1 MNLYSVYLPC
11 PALRPFISHY
21 DLVRAAPDLR
31 SSLIPPQLSS
41 GFSFCEFLN
50 APLTVSN
57 KALQPKVLPDSFII
71 PVHTRGYAVE
81 FNQLSWALGVHFL
94 PGKFFEFFGWPQ
106 YPFREEV
113 AVMPEDTDLGKDFA
127 ELKEQVFES
136 RDDAR
141 KIALAETFLLR
152 HFPRKTPFLPAM
164 DYILQKMIQAGG
176 LASLP
181 DLRWKTGLSERHFRR
196 LFLEH
201 TGIPASTFLRILRFY
216 RAFELLKSAHA
227 PVLQDIAFEAGYFDQ
242 AHFIRDFKEYTGLP
256 PHEFLKL
263 QPSLPDDLAWKSP
276 QNGR

>member
-1 MNLYSVYLPC
+1 MSSCKVYLPC
-11 PALRPFISHY
+11 PALQPFVSHY
-21 DLVRAAPDLR
+21 DLVRGDADAK

-41 GFSFCEFLN
+41 GFSFCEFLD
-50 APLTVSN
+50 APLKVSN
-57 KALQPKVLPDSFII
+57 KTLKPKTLPDSFII
-71 PVHTRGYAVE
+71 PVHTRGYAVD

-106 YPFREEV
+106 YLFREEV
-113 AVMPEDTDLGKDFA
+113 AVIPADTDHGKDFA
-127 ELKEQVFES
+127 ELREQVFES

-141 KIALAETFLLR
+141 KIALAEGFLLR
-152 HFPRKTPFLPAM
+152 HFPSKMTFLPAM

-201 TGIPASTFLRILRFY
+201 TGISSRTFQRILRFY
-216 RAFELLKSAHA
+216 RAFGLLKSTPD

-256 PHEFLKL
+256 PHEFLQQ
-263 QPSLPDDLAWKSP
+263 QPRLPDDLAWKTP
-276 QNGR
+276 K